1 MKNIILIIFLLPI
14 TFLSQDFR
22 EVDKQLHFA
31 GGTIVGVLGYHLYS
45 DKHFD
50 QQGAVLAGLASGFAV
65 GTAKELFDTAIQGE
79 KFDIED
85 LSATVLGS
93 FTIAV
98 SIPLFEGERKK
109 FKKRK
114 RRPKN
119 RKRKCGI

>member
-1 MKNIILIIFLLPI
+1 LEKICVILFLVPTL
-14 TFLSQDFR
+14 FFSQDFR
-22 EVDKQLHFA
+22 ETDKQLHFA
-31 GGTIVGVLGYHLYS
+31 AGNIAGILGYHLYS

-50 QQGAVLAGLASGFAV
+50 KQGAVLAGLASGFAL

-79 KFDIED
+79 KFDTED
-85 LSATVLGS
+85 LAATILGS

-98 SIPLFEGERKK
+98 SIPLFEEVKNK
-109 FKKRK
+109 PKKRK

>member
-1 MKNIILIIFLLPI
+1 MGKICIILFLIPTL
-14 TFLSQDFR
+14 FFSQDFR

-31 GGTIVGVLGYHLYS
+31 AGTVVGALGYHLYS

-50 QQGAVLAGLASGFAV
+50 KQGAVLAGLASGFAV

-98 SIPLFEGERKK
+98 SIPLFEGERKR

>member
-1 MKNIILIIFLLPI
+1 MKKVILLFLVP
-14 TFLSQDFR
+14 TFFIAQDFR
-22 EVDKQLHFA
+22 ETDKQLHFA
-31 GGTIVGVLGYHLYS
+31 AGTIVGALGYHLYN

-50 QQGAVLAGLASGFAV
+50 QQGAILSGLASGFAV

-93 FTIAV
+93 FTITV
-98 SIPLFEGERKK
+98 SIPLFKEERQR

>member
-1 MKNIILIIFLLPI
+1 MKKVILLFLVP
-14 TFLSQDFR
+14 TFFIAQDFR
-22 EVDKQLHFA
+22 ETDKQLHFA
-31 GGTIVGVLGYHLYS
+31 AGTVVGALGYHLYS

-50 QQGAVLAGLASGFAV
+50 KQGAVLASLASGFAV

>member
-1 MKNIILIIFLLPI
+1 MKNIILIAFLLPL

-22 EVDKQLHFA
+22 EKDKQLHLA
-31 GGTIVGVLGYHLYS
+31 AGTIIGALGYHLYS

-50 QQGAVLAGLASGFAV
+50 KQGAVLAGLASGFAV

-98 SIPLFEGERKK
+98 SIPLSEGERKR

>member
-1 MKNIILIIFLLPI
+1 MKKVILLFLVP
-14 TFLSQDFR
+14 TFFIAQDFR
-22 EVDKQLHFA
+22 ETDKQLHFA
-31 GGTIVGVLGYHLYS
+31 AGTVVGALGYHLYN

-50 QQGAVLAGLASGFAV
+50 QQGAILAGLASGFAA
-65 GTAKELFDTAIQGE
+65 GTAKELFDTVIQGE

-98 SIPLFEGERKK
+98 SIPLFKEERQR

>member
-1 MKNIILIIFLLPI
+1 MKKVILLFLVP
-14 TFLSQDFR
+14 TFFIAQDFR
-22 EVDKQLHFA
+22 ETDKQLHFA
-31 GGTIVGVLGYHLYS
+31 AGTVVGALGYHLYN

-50 QQGAVLAGLASGFAV
+50 QQGAVLAGLTSGFVV

-98 SIPLFEGERKK
+98 SIPLFQARS
-109 FKKRK
+109 
-114 RRPKN
+114 
-119 RKRKCGI
+119 